1 SIQVNPRTYNVEVI
15 TYCLSTK
22 KHMKT
27 TSKIGLV
34 LINMLLVAF
43 AVILLMIPSLM
54 RETNDALDGMDKVK
68 VTYTNINVEFLRS
81 YEEQTDIQSN
91 SSSVKS
97 EWRITYNMEYD
108 YKGQHYS
115 DFREET
121 DTVTGR
127 KNKGYN
133 YHRENGDTDIY
144 AISIIGD
151 KKTMILQ
158 SSEDDIN
165 DVQLITRIMAGAA
178 IVAMIVIDVI
188 AIWVVRNG
196 LGVRRR

>member
-1 SIQVNPRTYNVEVI
+1 MNKFMTNLSAGRAGNGK
-15 TYCLSTK
+15 LSTK

-27 TSKIGLV
+27 TSKIGLG
-34 LINMLLVAF
+34 LINMLMVAF
-43 AVILLMIPSLM
+43 AVILLMLPSLM
-54 RETNDALDGMDKVK
+54 RESNDALDGMDKVK

-81 YEEQTDIQSN
+81 YEEQIVTTQN
-91 SSSVKS
+91 SPRVKS
-97 EWRITYNMEYD
+97 EWRITYNMEYN

-115 DFREET
+115 DFCEET
-121 DTVTGR
+121 DTVSGS
-127 KNKGYN
+127 KNAGYN

-151 KKTMILQ
+151 KKTLILQ
-158 SSEDDIN
+158 SSENDIN

-178 IVAMIVIDVI
+178 IVAMIVIDII